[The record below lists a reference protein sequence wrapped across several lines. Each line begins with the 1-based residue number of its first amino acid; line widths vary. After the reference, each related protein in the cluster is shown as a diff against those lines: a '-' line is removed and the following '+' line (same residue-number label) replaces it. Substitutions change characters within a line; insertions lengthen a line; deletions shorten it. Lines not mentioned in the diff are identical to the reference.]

1 MKILVSESAFADLE
15 DIIEYYK
22 EQEIPK
28 IGTDTVSAIIEHFQ
42 VLLKHPEIG
51 RKVPEFN
58 DEYIREIIHPPYRIV
73 YLKEIKTV
81 QIIRVW
87 RSERILKLPDYET

>member
-1 MKILVSESAFADLE
+1 MKPKFSE
-15 DIIEYYK
+15 DIIEYYEK
-22 EQEIPK
+22 QDIPN
-28 IGTDTVSAIIEHFQ
+28 IGSETVSAIIEHVQ

-87 RSERILKLPDYET
+87 RSERILKLPDIET

>member
-1 MKILVSESAFADLE
+1 MNIRVSESALSDLE
-15 DIIEYYK
+15 NIIEYYN
-22 EQEIPK
+22 EQDVPNV
-28 IGTDTVSAIIEHFQ
+28 GTETVSAIIEHIQ
-42 VLLKHPEIG
+42 VLLKHSEIG

-58 DEYIREIIHPPYRIV
+58 DEHIREIIHPPYRIV

-87 RSERILKLPDYET
+87 RSERILKLT